1 VVAVAL
7 TESRSPATSYEP
19 RRELQPV
26 FPVTKPSSP
35 KARVDGVESTAGRW
49 PPESAYETS
58 AHVVAASDGHQP
70 GHDPDDGIGG
80 STPLPDAMMG
90 AMDGEAHDDLLSSGD
105 VRPIVRYGDPALHSA
120 CAPVEHLDDDL
131 RRLVADMFATMAA
144 ADGVGLAANQVG
156 VGLRVFVVDC
166 PDADGRRVV
175 AHVVNPELEVPERE
189 GRVLDVSDE
198 GCLSLPG
205 PYAELARPDQAVVSG
220 VDVDGA
226 PVRIEGTG
234 LLSRCL
240 QHESDHLEG
249 VVFVDRLPQRARKR
263 VLADVADP

>member
-1 VVAVAL
+1 
-7 TESRSPATSYEP
+7 
-19 RRELQPV
+19 
-26 FPVTKPSSP
+26 
-35 KARVDGVESTAGRW
+35 
-49 PPESAYETS
+49 
-58 AHVVAASDGHQP
+58 
-70 GHDPDDGIGG
+70 
-80 STPLPDAMMG
+80 
-90 AMDGEAHDDLLSSGD
+90 MDGEAHEHLLSFGT
-105 VRPIVRYGDPALHSA
+105 VRPIVRYGEPVLHHT
-120 CAPVEHLDDDL
+120 CAPVERFDDEL

-156 VGLRVFVVDC
+156 VSLRVFVVDC

-175 AHVVNPELEVPERE
+175 AHVVNPAVELAEGE

-205 PYAELARPDQAVVSG
+205 PYAELARPDRAVVSG

-234 LLSRCL
+234 LLARCL

-249 VVFVDRLPQRARKR
+249 VVFVDRLPRRVRKR
-263 VLADVADP
+263 VLADLADP